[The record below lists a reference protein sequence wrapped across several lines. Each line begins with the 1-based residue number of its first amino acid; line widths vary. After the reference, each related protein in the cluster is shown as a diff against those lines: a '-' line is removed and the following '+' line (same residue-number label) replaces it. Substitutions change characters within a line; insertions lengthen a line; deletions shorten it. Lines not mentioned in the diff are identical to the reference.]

1 MSVVDSR
8 RAHDRLSQLSRRS
21 SREGIGTSHTSVRG
35 SQEGLGMCHMSQMN
49 LRSSQEGIG
58 ASHMSPRSSRGL
70 GMRHNTFAHIDDDK
84 PKLLFREGII

>member
-8 RAHDRLSQLSRRS
+8 RAHDCLSQLSRRS